1 MGVLIYKLSFLCPLN
16 ELGKSPSE
24 LMRLKECP
32 LDPGGYFIIGGT
44 EKVVLMQEQT
54 SKNRLIIEEDS
65 KRGLVCSVTSSSAQT
80 KSKTNIVTKDDKF
93 YLSHNSFIVDVPIA
107 ILFKAMNITSDQE
120 LLQLIGT
127 EESVWANFVPS
138 LKLCLEY
145 NVS

>member
-1 MGVLIYKLSFLCPLN
+1 
-16 ELGKSPSE
+16 
-24 LMRLKECP
+24 
-32 LDPGGYFIIGGT
+32 
-44 EKVVLMQEQT
+44 MQEQT

-65 KRGLVCSVTSSSAQT
+65 KRGLICSVTSSSAQT
-80 KSKTNIVTKDDKF
+80 KSKTNILTKDDKF
-93 YLSHNSFIVDVPIA
+93 YLSHNSFVVDVPIA

-145 NVS
+145 NVSWFAFCFPYSLNIFIIWYHLKVKLIM